1 MVTVVIVVM
10 MMVFINLNFL
20 FVPLCH
26 INKGL
31 PEQQLCVNLCLFSGF
46 AGTPGYLSPEVL
58 RKDPYG
64 KAVDLWACGESLLP
78 VSTVSSSFMFP
89 PLMCSLFIFYSGFMS
104 RVLFSRLVFYFLY
117 FQSLR
122 TFLSLLSFTFIPSST
137 FFFLAFMV
145 FLSVSGFFFIF
156 YCILFLSGVFIKF
169 FMVFCLRCDSL
180 HPIGRLSSILG
191 WRPASSVP
199 ADQSWRLWCRS
210 HDITTVHLYFI
221 GSLTIVGGAL
231 TPLLLQLF

>member
-117 FQSLR
+117 FQSQR

-145 FLSVSGFFFIF
+145 FLSVCGFFFYILLHFIF
-156 YCILFLSGVFIKF
+156 VRCI
-169 FMVFCLRCDSL
+169 
-180 HPIGRLSSILG
+180 
-191 WRPASSVP
+191 
-199 ADQSWRLWCRS
+199 
-210 HDITTVHLYFI
+210 Y
-221 GSLTIVGGAL
+221 
-231 TPLLLQLF
+231 

>member
-1 MVTVVIVVM
+1 MVMMMMVIVMVTMMIVMVTMMMVTVVMVVM

-31 PEQQLCVNLCLFSGF
+31 PKQQLCVNMCLFSGF

-122 TFLSLLSFTFIPSST
+122 PFLSLLSFTFIPSSS
-137 FFFLAFMV
+137 FFFSFYG
-145 FLSVSGFFFIF
+145 FSVCLWIFFYILLHFIF
-156 YCILFLSGVFIKF
+156 VRCIYLIFYGLLSQV
-169 FMVFCLRCDSL
+169 
-180 HPIGRLSSILG
+180 
-191 WRPASSVP
+191 
-199 ADQSWRLWCRS
+199 
-210 HDITTVHLYFI
+210 
-221 GSLTIVGGAL
+221 
-231 TPLLLQLF
+231 

>member
-1 MVTVVIVVM
+1 MVMVTVVIVVM

-104 RVLFSRLVFYFLY
+104 RVLFSRLVFL
-117 FQSLR
+117 
-122 TFLSLLSFTFIPSST
+122 LSLFSVSEDIFVSFIFHIHSFFHF

-145 FLSVSGFFFIF
+145 FLSVCGFFFIF

-191 WRPASSVP
+191 
-199 ADQSWRLWCRS
+199 
-210 HDITTVHLYFI
+210 
-221 GSLTIVGGAL
+221 
-231 TPLLLQLF
+231 

>member
-1 MVTVVIVVM
+1 MMIVMVMVTVVIVVM

-78 VSTVSSSFMFP
+78 VSTVSSFFMFP

-137 FFFLAFMV
+137 FFFFS
-145 FLSVSGFFFIF
+145 FYGFSVCQWIFFYILLHFIF
-156 YCILFLSGVFIKF
+156 VRCI
-169 FMVFCLRCDSL
+169 
-180 HPIGRLSSILG
+180 
-191 WRPASSVP
+191 
-199 ADQSWRLWCRS
+199 
-210 HDITTVHLYFI
+210 Y
-221 GSLTIVGGAL
+221 
-231 TPLLLQLF
+231 